1 MRIFS
6 FKVRSVSISSRAK
19 KILFA
24 LGFYDKETESF
35 DIPIGSIILASITIA
50 VVVFKTFGY

>member
-1 MRIFS
+1 MRVFL
-6 FKVRSVSISSRAK
+6 FKVCSVNISSRAK

-35 DIPIGSIILASITIA
+35 DIPIGSIILAFITIA
-50 VVVFKTFGY
+50 VVVFKTFG